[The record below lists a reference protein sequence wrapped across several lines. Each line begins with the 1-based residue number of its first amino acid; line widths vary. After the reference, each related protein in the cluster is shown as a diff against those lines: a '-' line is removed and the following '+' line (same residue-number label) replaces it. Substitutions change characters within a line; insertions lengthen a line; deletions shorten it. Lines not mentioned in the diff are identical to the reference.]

1 MKLKKG
7 FVLRKVAGMTVVTA
21 TDSTCDF
28 DGMITLN
35 ESAEL
40 MWNRLILGAT
50 ISDLADILLSEYD
63 VDKQTAI
70 NDAYDFVKILKEN
83 GILDESTN

>member
-1 MKLKKG
+1 MKIKNG

-40 MWNRLILGAT
+40 MWNKLITSAT
-50 ISDLADILLSEYD
+50 ISDLADVLLSEYD
-63 VDKQTAI
+63 VDQQTAA
-70 NDAYDFVKILKEN
+70 NDAADFVKILKEN

>member
-1 MKLKKG
+1 MKIKNG

-21 TDSTCDF
+21 TDSSCDF

-40 MWNRLILGAT
+40 MWNQLEKGT
-50 ISDLADILLSEYD
+50 SLSELIQLLLNEYD
-63 VDKQTAI
+63 IDEQTVKA
-70 NDAYDFVKILKEN
+70 DVQAFVNTLKEN
-83 GILDESTN
+83 GILDESSN